1 MLLDDVLIIVETKAT
16 DVFIQD
22 TSDVLLS
29 VKPVT
34 DIDVT
39 VSNALDVENV
49 VVEVA
54 EAQIELEKLEDID
67 ISVYKVPDIIVL
79 TAANVGAQGDPG
91 PPGPL
96 GPQGPPG
103 SSLASYFYRWK
114 TTTDASDPT
123 HGFMKMNGPVL
134 TATELYV
141 SKYDQQGQAVLGIGL
156 MKSGDDLYVYE
167 ASQLDTWNRYTIST
181 KVDNGE
187 WLTVGIAFVESGPLP
202 LTPSQNQ
209 DMQLVTPM
217 RGTPGPQGPT
227 GPAGPPGSQGPIGST
242 GPQGPTGPTGP
253 QGPAGDASNVDLVY
267 NGTFPSGGPTY
278 TDGDVV
284 IYDGI
289 AYLCVMPTSS
299 PPTPWPQGGV
309 GIIQFVFTQGSP
321 SATWSIAHNLGYFPS
336 VTVVDTG
343 GSEIIPTLV
352 YVDIDHV
359 TLTFGSPTSGKAYFN

>member
-39 VSNALDVENV
+39 VSNELDIENV

-79 TAANVGAQGDPG
+79 TAANIGAQGDQG
-91 PPGPL
+91 PPGPTGAT

-103 SSLASYFYRWK
+103 QAGASLASYFYRWK

-123 HGFMKMNGPVL
+123 NGFMKMNGPVS
-134 TATELYV
+134 TATELYI

-167 ASQLDTWNRYTIST
+167 ANQLDTWNRYTIST
-181 KVDNGE
+181 KVDNGV
-187 WLTVGIAFVESGPLP
+187 WLTIGISYKESGPLP

-217 RGTPGPQGPT
+217 RGVPGPPGPT
-227 GPAGPPGSQGPIGST
+227 GPSGPA
-242 GPQGPTGPTGP
+242 GPTGPTGP
-253 QGPAGDASNVDLVY
+253 QGPASTVPGPPGPIGPAGSVDVYEQPNIPTEPTEIGSLWIDTDASPPGVSP
-267 NGTFPSGGPTY
+267 TF
-278 TDGDVV
+278 
-284 IYDGI
+284 I
-289 AYLCVMPTSS
+289 
-299 PPTPWPQGGV
+299 
-309 GIIQFVFTQGSP
+309 FTQGSP
-321 SATWSIAHNLGYFPS
+321 LATWTIVHNLNKWPS
-336 VTVVDTG
+336 VTVVDSG
-343 GSEIIPTLV
+343 NSVIIPSIHYDSVNQT
-352 YVDIDHV
+352 
-359 TLTFGSPTSGKAYFN
+359 TATFGSPTSGKAYLN